1 MRFECCAA
9 NVVCSIVDPETYHDT
24 ECDGKLLEG
33 HECATNF
40 TVGELVSYKA
50 GVLNKYVRRRAFTV
64 VHGYDNGEA
73 TDANTTVDR

>member
-1 MRFECCAA
+1 M
-9 NVVCSIVDPETYHDT
+9 
-24 ECDGKLLEG
+24 LEG